1 MFVTDDGHM
10 AVETVEIQQ
19 RDDAWN
25 DVHHILRL
33 KADIDDS
40 RRWRSAALEDE
51 FAEISVTCDEHAR
64 IRDSIGRNLPI
75 VGIGCDVD
83 RSYNVVT
90 FRSQRPGD
98 PAADIGVADQLQ
110 AARARPAAI

>member
-1 MFVTDDGHM
+1 MFVTDEGHM
-10 AVETVEIQQ
+10 AVEPVEIQQ

-33 KADIDDS
+33 EADIDDS
-40 RRWRSAALEDE
+40 RRWQRAALKDE
-51 FAEISVTCDEHAR
+51 FAEIAVTGDEHAR
-64 IRDSIGRNLPI
+64 ILDSIGQNLPI
-75 VGIGCDVD
+75 IGIGRDVD
-83 RSYNVVT
+83 RSYDVVT